1 MMKKKWFY
9 IALLSLLLSG
19 CGAKSN
25 VIQKYQPEKNTKL
38 KYSLLTTPQVEVPDA
53 VLETMRSQIQESLSA
68 RNLLAMKG
76 DVKFNKADILI
87 TKYRMR
93 PDAARLLLG
102 MTAGCD
108 TIKSK
113 ATVVDSNAGIVVG
126 ESEFESLVCAAWG
139 VSAQVIEAHIKEITD
154 YLTGDL
160 AAIAGDELSA
170 TEVTKLFSGKT
181 VEGVNVKK
189 ENVKP
194 YKAYFNPDG
203 TIQAKHWYGK
213 KHLKWKKRNGK
224 WWIDDKGRICV
235 KWEDQDKKKCMVIEK
250 EGEIYRQYRIKNDG
264 SRKHVA
270 TFKKFTEGNP
280 DDL

>member
-1 MMKKKWFY
+1 MGLF
-9 IALLSLLLSG
+9 LSG

-38 KYSLLTTPQVEVPDA
+38 KYSLLATPQVEVPDA
-53 VLETMRSQIQESLSA
+53 VLDTMRSQVQESLSA
-68 RNLLAMKG
+68 RNLLTKKG
-76 DVKFNKADILI
+76 DVKYNKADILI
-87 TKYRMR
+87 TEYRMR
-93 PDAARLLLG
+93 PDAARLLVG
-102 MTAGCD
+102 IMAGCD
-108 TIKSK
+108 TFKSK
-113 ATVVDSNAGIVVG
+113 VTVVDSNAGKVVG
-126 ESEFESLVCAAWG
+126 ESEFESKECAAWG
-139 VSAQVIEAHIKEITD
+139 VSAQVIEAHINKITD
-154 YLTGDL
+154 YLSGDL

-189 ENVKP
+189 GKLKP

-203 TIQAKHWYGK
+203 TIQAKGR
-213 KHLKWKKRNGK
+213 KRKGK

-235 KWEDQDKKKCMVIEK
+235 QWEDIDKKTCMIIEK
-250 EGEIYRQYRIKNDG
+250 DGEVYRQYKIKKNG

-270 TFKKFTEGNP
+270 TFKKFTDGNP